1 MLPLAESYLHILD
14 CVKEIELN
22 RQLLAGWA
30 NRAWALDVGKVV
42 ASLSDP
48 ECLMRLG
55 FIGSRVDVEQDE
67 QDAYLWFQLVVSTA
81 SHRCWSMAMNELPP
95 DQWFGILD
103 QDNRA
108 STMAFAKLRHAFD
121 VVEKARAHMSN
132 DELSAVAKEAGN
144 RKCSMV
150 LKPTRRRSESKPHA
164 HTRQAYSQTCAL
176 AARVQAHLVL
186 QKTDLSRFMEIPLPL
201 LMSREIDIPFRC

>member
-22 RQLLAGWA
+22 RQLLAGWS
-30 NRAWALDVGKVV
+30 NRAWALDVGKIL

-67 QDAYLWFQLVVSTA
+67 KDASLWFQLVVSTA
-81 SHRCWSMAMNELPP
+81 SHRCWSMAMSDLPP

-103 QDNRA
+103 DDSRA
-108 STMAFAKLRHAFD
+108 STMAFAKLRHAFN
-121 VVEKARAHMSN
+121 VVGKAREHMNN
-132 DELSAVAKEAGN
+132 DDLSAKAKEAGETTA
-144 RKCSMV
+144 S
-150 LKPTRRRSESKPHA
+150 L
-164 HTRQAYSQTCAL
+164 
-176 AARVQAHLVL
+176 
-186 QKTDLSRFMEIPLPL
+186 F
-201 LMSREIDIPFRC
+201 

>member
-22 RQLLAGWA
+22 RQLLAGWS
-30 NRAWALDVGKVV
+30 NRAWALDVGKIL

-67 QDAYLWFQLVVSTA
+67 KDASLWFQLVVSTA
-81 SHRCWSMAMNELPP
+81 SHRCWSMAMNDLPP

-103 QDNRA
+103 DDSRA
-108 STMAFAKLRHAFD
+108 STMAFAKLRHAFN
-121 VVEKARAHMSN
+121 VVGKAREHMNN
-132 DELSAVAKEAGN
+132 DDLSAKAKEAGETTV
-144 RKCSMV
+144 S
-150 LKPTRRRSESKPHA
+150 L
-164 HTRQAYSQTCAL
+164 
-176 AARVQAHLVL
+176 
-186 QKTDLSRFMEIPLPL
+186 F
-201 LMSREIDIPFRC
+201 